1 MALTTAVG
9 QMASGSKKKRMQVFG
24 ELYEFNEQLILNLKY
39 NRLSLKKIAEH
50 YKFVGKI
57 IDGEKVLG
65 GEDGAFI
72 SEYTENLGKTDA
84 SSQIDY
90 LNGRGVLLKKY
101 KEESYEDYKKY
112 SKLYVKIFFLTGVLI
127 AVLLA

>member
-1 MALTTAVG
+1 
-9 QMASGSKKKRMQVFG
+9 MASGSKKKRMQVFG

-39 NRLSLKKIAEH
+39 NRLSLKKIAEP

-90 LNGRGVLLKKY
+90 LNGRSVLLKKY

-112 SKLYVKIFFLTGVLI
+112 SKLYVKIFFLAGVLI